1 MKLHVWLLLLKEI
14 RISFFKKEFHD
25 LRVSSEMPEQDGLKN
40 SLSVFFSDQTLC
52 LCSLNYP
59 IRHMPLVILIILCT

>member
-1 MKLHVWLLLLKEI
+1 MITFIVKK

-40 SLSVFFSDQTLC
+40 SLSVFFFRSNSV
-52 LCSLNYP
+52 SLQFKLPN
-59 IRHMPLVILIILCT
+59 